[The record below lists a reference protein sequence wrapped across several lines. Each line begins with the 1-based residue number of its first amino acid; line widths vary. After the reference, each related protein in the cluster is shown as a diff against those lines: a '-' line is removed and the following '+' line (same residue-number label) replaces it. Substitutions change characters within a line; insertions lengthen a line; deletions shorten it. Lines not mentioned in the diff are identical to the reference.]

1 MINLINQLH
10 NPLKFYPDINYK
22 VDYQS
27 SNNIWKREGTLF
39 TSVESWVDDGLSYG
53 NDNFPL
59 PYHKYVNQH
68 SIYDTYIDPSW
79 IQGFISGGFYTI
91 PQDTCFIHN
100 RFVVDLN
107 KNLTKNNFKSLVNK
121 RVFCLEINLDGL
133 DRFVGV
139 LLRNH
144 FQNGC
149 IVKLYRQIDC
159 INGQKRAFT
168 HNYTYIITDFKKIYK
183 FFQYYPMLTEASNN
197 NFLNWN
203 KEVIS
208 ILEEFAD
215 KKNKNGL
222 KKKQTVQTACKQ
234 K

>member
-1 MINLINQLH
+1 MDSR
-10 NPLKFYPDINYK
+10 FYKWRFFAD
-22 VDYQS
+22 
-27 SNNIWKREGTLF
+27 
-39 TSVESWVDDGLSYG
+39 
-53 NDNFPL
+53 
-59 PYHKYVNQH
+59 
-68 SIYDTYIDPSW
+68 
-79 IQGFISGGFYTI
+79 TI

-168 HNYTYIITDFKKIYK
+168 HNYTYIFTDFKKIAATS
-183 FFQYYPMLTEASNN
+183 FFN
-197 NFLNWN
+197 
-203 KEVIS
+203 I
-208 ILEEFAD
+208 IL
-215 KKNKNGL
+215 
-222 KKKQTVQTACKQ
+222 C
-234 K
+234 